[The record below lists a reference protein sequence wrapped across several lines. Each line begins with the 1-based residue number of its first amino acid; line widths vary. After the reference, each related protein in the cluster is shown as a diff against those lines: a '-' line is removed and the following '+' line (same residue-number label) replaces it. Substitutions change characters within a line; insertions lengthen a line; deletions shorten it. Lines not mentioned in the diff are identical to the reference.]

1 MFGNPYVLVLACM
14 KSQKTISVSIK
25 HKCSSFVDNYYYT
38 SAVNVYINTF
48 TFVGFVRMKMDG
60 KLEIT
65 GHFLSRSLFQ
75 VVNYSPGLNYSITFI
90 PLFYVLFSV
99 RQESLHIFLIGARS
113 SMTTLKMVTPTQP
126 ISAQYLCALY
136 PINCLKLCKEAGA
149 LKHWE
154 IVG

>member
-1 MFGNPYVLVLACM
+1 
-14 KSQKTISVSIK
+14 
-25 HKCSSFVDNYYYT
+25 
-38 SAVNVYINTF
+38 
-48 TFVGFVRMKMDG
+48 MKMDG

-65 GHFLSRSLFQ
+65 GQFFSRSLFQ
-75 VVNYSPGLNYSITFI
+75 VVNYSPGLKYSITFI

-99 RQESLHIFLIGARS
+99 RQESFHIFLIGARG
-113 SMTTLKMVTPTQP
+113 SMITLNMVTHTQP

-149 LKHWE
+149 LKHRE